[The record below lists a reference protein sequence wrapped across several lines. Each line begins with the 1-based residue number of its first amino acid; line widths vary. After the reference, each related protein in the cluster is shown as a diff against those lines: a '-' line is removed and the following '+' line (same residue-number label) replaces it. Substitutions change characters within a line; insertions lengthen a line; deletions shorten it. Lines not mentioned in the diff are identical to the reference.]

1 PLIIIT
7 TKEYLPYVKKQ
18 YPKGKH
24 HFLTIALDL
33 HVSQQR
39 LIYQTIVDIRKEAF
53 DKRVAMIAKKAHYLL

>member
-1 PLIIIT
+1 M
-7 TKEYLPYVKKQ
+7 
-18 YPKGKH
+18 
-24 HFLTIALDL
+24 TIALDL